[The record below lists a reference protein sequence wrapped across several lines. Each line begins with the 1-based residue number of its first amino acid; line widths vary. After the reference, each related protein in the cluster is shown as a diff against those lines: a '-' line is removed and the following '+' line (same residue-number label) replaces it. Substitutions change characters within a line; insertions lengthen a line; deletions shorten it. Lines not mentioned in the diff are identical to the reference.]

1 MTDWEVKVRLH
12 SGEIKTCVMEDY
24 ITRRDAEA
32 AALNSTGAK
41 SIFTPGTPIRGKG
54 IVVNMDGG
62 VGGSWAEIDYDDNID
77 KIVEEG
83 ENRLDEMELEMYNML
98 CERAVYNREELP
110 TIDEFYD
117 WLEN

>member
-41 SIFTPGTPIRGKG
+41 SIFTPGTPIGGKG

-62 VGGSWAEIDYDDNID
+62 VGGSWAESI
-77 KIVEEG
+77 KG
-83 ENRLDEMELEMYNML
+83 LGP
-98 CERAVYNREELP
+98 RALAALGQSRSS
-110 TIDEFYD
+110 
-117 WLEN
+117 

>member
-1 MTDWEVKVRLH
+1 MTNWEVKVRLH

-32 AALNSTGAK
+32 AALSST
-41 SIFTPGTPIRGKG
+41 
-54 IVVNMDGG
+54 
-62 VGGSWAEIDYDDNID
+62 GGSWAEIDYDDNID